1 MIKIAEKTGKS
12 PFPSDKLTETER
24 SAKVPKISVDDAV
37 ISINANASADVCV
50 FLIVGYIYLF
60 KHILSDL
67 CVVSKEH
74 ELDQIFFL
82 LNTIF
87 IKKLE
92 CIFAGLPSN
101 RSGVEQVSAKHVPE
115 RTIRHLRGVLQVQ
128 ARRNTVEPR
137 STIVVRQTPYQQ
149 DEFY

>member
-74 ELDQIFFL
+74 DLDQIL

-101 RSGVEQVSAKHVPE
+101 RSGVEQVSAKHVSE